1 MTDNSAKMP
10 SQRQLRVG
18 EEIRHVLAEPL
29 LHGQLRDP
37 ELDGVSITVSEV
49 RVSPDLKNATAF
61 VMPLG
66 GGHAEDVVGALNRAA
81 PYLRGLVARS
91 VRLRH
96 APRLG
101 FRLDTSFE
109 EGQKIDRLLASAS
122 VRRDVGEG
130 DGHTGDDGGGDGGGD
145 GGDGPSDG
153 KD

>member
-18 EEIRHVLAEPL
+18 EEIRHALAEPL
-29 LHGQLRDP
+29 LHGELHDP
-37 ELDGVSITVSEV
+37 ALDGVSITVTEV

-66 GGHAEDVVGALNRAA
+66 GVEADEVVGALNHAA
-81 PYLRGLVARS
+81 PYLRGVVAKR

-101 FRLDTSFE
+101 FRLDTSFD
-109 EGQKIDRLLASAS
+109 EGDRIDRLLASEK
-122 VRRDVGEG
+122 VRRDVEDGAGPADGEG
-130 DGHTGDDGGGDGGGD
+130 
-145 GGDGPSDG
+145 
-153 KD
+153 